1 MSNPL
6 STLQENISGERALA
20 MLSTWFKQKVLD
32 KISAADIVASSVGI
46 AAGFVM
52 NALVR
57 NSFAHTP
64 ENILDIL
71 PLNFLHTVFWL
82 VMLGNMQ
89 SRHSWARVLLTYRF
103 IFLPLLAYPEGVI
116 WFLGIYAYPLAL
128 NLPIIIVIMLATP
141 FAPTWMAIWG
151 CHVLHTERK
160 ALKRNTT
167 LFTADYYAAAV
178 FPSPLKSR

>member
-1 MSNPL
+1 MF
-6 STLQENISGERALA
+6 
-20 MLSTWFKQKVLD
+20 STWFKQKVLD

-116 WFLGIYAYPLAL
+116 WFWASMHIP
-128 NLPIIIVIMLATP
+128 
-141 FAPTWMAIWG
+141 
-151 CHVLHTERK
+151 
-160 ALKRNTT
+160 
-167 LFTADYYAAAV
+167 
-178 FPSPLKSR
+178 